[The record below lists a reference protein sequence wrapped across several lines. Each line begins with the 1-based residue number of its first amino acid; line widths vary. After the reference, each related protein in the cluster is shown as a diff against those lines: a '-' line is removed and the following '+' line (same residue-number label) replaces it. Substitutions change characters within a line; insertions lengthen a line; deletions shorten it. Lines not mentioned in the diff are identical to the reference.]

1 MDEKKKGRELT
12 HSSCYIKHSL
22 PRSKGKRRRNGK
34 YSTASCRIFSNLN
47 HSHKMRSLSTFLHL
61 LLTTK
66 VQIISVEIVIRYE
79 GWFLSLTQP
88 LQLLLLYICYE
99 IPCVPFDYHE
109 WHNFVF
115 KKLSWIHGYIRYERE
130 KVFCRHGLTC
140 VLFECLF
147 HLFKN
152 HCFREQPVKRI
163 KRSVYSIDPAAYSDI
178 I

>member
-1 MDEKKKGRELT
+1 MDEKRRGRELT

-61 LLTTK
+61 FQTTK

-88 LQLLLLYICYE
+88 LQLLLLYICYKV
-99 IPCVPFDYHE
+99 PCVSFLIIM
-109 WHNFVF
+109 N
-115 KKLSWIHGYIRYERE
+115 
-130 KVFCRHGLTC
+130 
-140 VLFECLF
+140 
-147 HLFKN
+147 
-152 HCFREQPVKRI
+152 
-163 KRSVYSIDPAAYSDI
+163 DI
-178 I
+178 ILSIRCFLGYMVILGMKGRRSFADMV

>member
-1 MDEKKKGRELT
+1 MRRKKGREPT

-61 LLTTK
+61 FRTTK

-79 GWFLSLTQP
+79 GWFLSFRSLNFFIYMLQNTMYPFIIIINYTVWP
-88 LQLLLLYICYE
+88 LRS
-99 IPCVPFDYHE
+99 
-109 WHNFVF
+109 
-115 KKLSWIHGYIRYERE
+115 LSWLHGYIRYERE

-140 VLFECLF
+140 VPFECLF
-147 HLFKN
+147 YLFKS
-152 HCFREQPVKRI
+152 HCFRKQPVKRI